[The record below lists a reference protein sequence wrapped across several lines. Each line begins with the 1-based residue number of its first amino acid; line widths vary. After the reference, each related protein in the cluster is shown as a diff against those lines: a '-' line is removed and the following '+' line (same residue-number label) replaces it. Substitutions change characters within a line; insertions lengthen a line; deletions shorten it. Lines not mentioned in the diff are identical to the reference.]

1 MRIFAKKAFCFKLA
15 GEIVNI
21 KPMEF
26 KDVPDWVKDTY
37 LFALAKQEGSVEEI
51 VSKEQR
57 LSFEN
62 DGITKEEKEL
72 RERAKDLKISNYQRM
87 AIDKLKEKIAEAELK
102 TQNRDEEKT
111 GE

>member
-57 LSFEN
+57 LSLEN
-62 DGITKEEKEL
+62 DGIN
-72 RERAKDLKISNYQRM
+72 ERRKR
-87 AIDKLKEKIAEAELK
+87 
-102 TQNRDEEKT
+102 T
-111 GE
+111 

>member
-1 MRIFAKKAFCFKLA
+1 MA
-15 GEIVNI
+15 GEAVIV

-26 KDVPDWVKDTY
+26 KDVPDWVKTTY
-37 LFALAKQEGSVEEI
+37 LFTLAQKEGSVEEI
-51 VSKEQR
+51 VSKEQS
-57 LSFEN
+57 LSLES

-72 RERAKDLKISNYQRM
+72 REQAKDLKINNYQRM

-102 TQNRDEEKT
+102 TQNGDDEKT